1 MKTTILSIVLT
12 MFYFTMFSGTSV
24 SNDLT
29 DYVLTDQG
37 IVYVTDLRY
46 GLKSYLVGK
55 INKEEKVYFS
65 KKEILSYRLNGKV
78 FSKKKLIING
88 KECSECTF
96 MEKLITRAGY
106 TVYMHEKTINVN
118 KKITEF
124 FVYYAGKYELQIN
137 NKNLPVILSFFFPE
151 FNKLYTV

>member
-37 IVYVTDLRY
+37 IVYVKDLRY
-46 GLKSYLVGK
+46 GLNSYLVGK
-55 INKEEKVYFS
+55 TDKKEKIYFS
-65 KKEILSYRLNGKV
+65 KKEILSYRLKGKV
-78 FSKKKLIING
+78 FSKMKMIING
-88 KECSECTF
+88 KECSKCTF

-106 TVYMHEKTINVN
+106 TIYMHEKTINTN

-124 FVYYAGKYELQIN
+124 FVYYSDKYELQIN
-137 NKNLPVILSFFFPE
+137 NENLPVILSFFFPE
-151 FNKLYTV
+151 FNKIFEV